1 MANRIILIRH
11 GDTGEQYRGR
21 YIGSTD
27 VPLSPAGRLQ
37 ASQLLNPLR
46 KETALKYL
54 ASPSRRVCETAQ
66 AALLGSGMTP
76 EIVPALREIDFGAWE
91 GKTFAEISSDDPA
104 AISSWAAFRPDFTFP
119 GGEGITAFA
128 ARVQEVGRRIA
139 ADPAETVAV
148 FTHGGVIRVLICH
161 YLALDS
167 SHYIYFDV
175 QPASL
180 TTLLLH
186 EGRGV
191 LTRLNDLHHTEEGAH
206 G

>member
-1 MANRIILIRH
+1 MAKKVILIRH

-27 VPLSPAGRLQ
+27 VSLSPAGRLQ
-37 ASQLLNPLR
+37 TSQLLNPLR
-46 KETALKYL
+46 KEAAVKYL
-54 ASPSRRVCETAQ
+54 SSPARRVCETAQ
-66 AALLGSGMTP
+66 AALAGSGITP
-76 EIVPALREIDFGAWE
+76 EIIPDLREIDFGVWE

-104 AISSWAAFRPDFTFP
+104 AVSSWAAFRPDFTFP

-128 ARVQEVGRRIA
+128 ARVQAVGRMIA
-139 ADPAETVAV
+139 ADPAKTIAV

-175 QPASL
+175 KPASL

-191 LTRLNDLHHTEEGAH
+191 LTRLNDLHHTEGGAN

>member
-1 MANRIILIRH
+1 MANKVILIRH
-11 GDTGEQYRGR
+11 SDTGEQYRGR

-27 VPLSPAGRLQ
+27 VPLSPAGRRQ
-37 ASQLLNPLR
+37 ALQLLTPLR
-46 KETALKYL
+46 KEAAVKSL
-54 ASPSRRVCETAQ
+54 ASPSRRVCETAE
-66 AALLGSGMTP
+66 AALAGSGIKP
-76 EIVPALREIDFGAWE
+76 EIIPDLREIDFGAWE
-91 GKTFAEISSDDPA
+91 GKTFAEISSADPEA
-104 AISSWAAFRPDFTFP
+104 VSSWAAYLPDFTFP

-128 ARVQEVGRRIA
+128 ARVQEVGRMIA

-161 YLALDS
+161 YLALES

-175 QPASL
+175 KPASL

-191 LTRLNDLHHTEEGAH
+191 LTRLNDLCHTEGGAH